1 MRYSFDII
9 GSREKAVAII
19 KMNYEGDPEKIAEE
33 IMERHKNVKA
43 VLLEESPRE
52 GDTRL
57 RKLRLIRGSEDT
69 EVVHVE
75 YGIRIKLD
83 PRLVYFSPRE
93 GEERQRI
100 ARKVRPGEKVLV
112 MFAGV
117 GPYALAVAKR
127 QPEAHVIGV
136 EINEIAYRYFLENIR
151 INKMEGRV
159 EAMLGDV
166 RDVCPKFFG
175 MFDRV
180 IMPLPLYAYHFLDI
194 AIKSLKSSG
203 GELHFY
209 YWGGEDAF
217 EKAEM
222 LVKEEAERLGFSS
235 TVLERRRVSSYSP
248 RTWKV
253 RVDFKLERKIQQ

>member
-9 GSREKAVAII
+9 GSREKAVAVI
-19 KMNYEGDPEKIAEE
+19 KMNYEGDPERIAEE
-33 IMERHKNVKA
+33 IMKRHKNVKA

-52 GDTRL
+52 GDMRL
-57 RKLRLIRGSEDT
+57 RKLKLIRGSEDT
-69 EVVHVE
+69 EVIHVE
-75 YGIRIKLD
+75 YGIKIKLD

-127 QPEAHVIGV
+127 QPEAYVIGV
-136 EINEIAYRYFLENIR
+136 EINEIAYKYFLENIR

-159 EAMLGDV
+159 EAVLGDV

-175 MFDRV
+175 TFDRV
-180 IMPLPLYAYHFLDI
+180 IMPLPLHAYHFLDI
-194 AIKSLKSSG
+194 AIKSLRSSG

-222 LVKEEAERLGFSS
+222 LVKEEAEKLGFSP
-235 TVLERRRVSSYSP
+235 TVLERIRVSSYSP

-253 RVDFKLERKIQQ
+253 RVDFKLEKMQQ

>member
-19 KMNYEGDPEKIAEE
+19 KMNYEGDPEEIADE
-33 IMERHKNVKA
+33 IMRRHKNVRA

-52 GDTRL
+52 GDIRL

-69 EVVHVE
+69 EVVHIE
-75 YGIRIKLD
+75 YGMRIKLD

-117 GPYALAVAKR
+117 GPYAIAVAKR
-127 QPEAHVIGV
+127 QPEAHVVGV
-136 EINEIAYRYFLENIR
+136 EINEVAYRYFLENIR
-151 INKMEGRV
+151 INKVEGRV
-159 EAMLGDV
+159 EALLGDV
-166 RDVCPKFFG
+166 RDVCPRFFG
-175 MFDRV
+175 AFDRV
-180 IMPLPLYAYHFLDI
+180 IMPLPLQAYHFLDI

-217 EKAEM
+217 EKAEL
-222 LVKEEAERLGFSS
+222 LVREEAERLGFSS
-235 TVLERRRVSSYSP
+235 KVLEKRRVSSYSP

-253 RVDFKLERKIQQ
+253 RLDFKLEKLQR